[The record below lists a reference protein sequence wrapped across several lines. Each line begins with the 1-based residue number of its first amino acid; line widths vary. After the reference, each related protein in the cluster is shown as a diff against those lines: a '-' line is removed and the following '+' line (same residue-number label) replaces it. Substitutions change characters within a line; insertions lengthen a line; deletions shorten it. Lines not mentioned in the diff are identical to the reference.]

1 MRKILMSAIVL
12 IVFSLSIILFQ
23 ISCKKG
29 ALADTTPAA
38 ASIHGLWIG
47 TYDVKD
53 QPGLGLQYFSLIIK
67 PDGTMITD
75 SQGANQ
81 QHLAPGTWTLKSDT
95 LKCSFTCVYGI
106 PYNIGINEVTVAVW
120 DKKNG
125 KLTGMWKNSAAP
137 IDSGKIVL
145 SKVN

>member
-1 MRKILMSAIVL
+1 MKKILMSAIVL

-29 ALADTTPAA
+29 ALADPTPVT
-38 ASIHGLWIG
+38 SIHGLWVG
-47 TYDVKD
+47 SYTVDD
-53 QPGLGLQYFSLIIK
+53 QPGWGEQYFSLIIK

-75 SQGANQ
+75 SKGAGQ

-106 PYNIGINEVTVAVW
+106 STNIGIKEVTVAVL
-120 DKKNG
+120 DKDG
-125 KLTGMWKNSAAP
+125 KLRGTWKNAAAP

>member
-1 MRKILMSAIVL
+1 MSAIVL
-12 IVFSLSIILFQ
+12 IVFSFAIILFQ

-29 ALADTTPAA
+29 ALADTTPTTT
-38 ASIHGLWIG
+38 STIHGLWVG
-47 TYDVKD
+47 TYDVSD

-75 SQGANQ
+75 SQGAAQ
-81 QHLAPGTWTLKSDT
+81 QHLAPGTWTMKGDT
-95 LKCSFTCVYGI
+95 LKCSFTCVYGV

-120 DKKNG
+120 DKKNS
-125 KLTGMWKNSAAP
+125 KLTGTLKNSAAP